1 MWIVLVMMM
10 IVLLLVCAMLFLR
23 ITQLQ
28 KEVDIY
34 NPLVE
39 AGKNIRDI
47 VYYCETVPKLK
58 YRYLSPSVNNVIGP
72 NTLEE
77 HLKNPELIYDIVH
90 PDDIEILKK
99 KQLGELNFNEP
110 IRVRYRNHLGE
121 YVWFEEYATPLYKN
135 GKYVAVQGV
144 FRNIDEVVTLQQQ
157 LEYKSTH
164 DSLTGLFNR
173 YYFHSK
179 MDDYNKQDISI
190 AVIVGDL
197 DELKAINDK
206 YGHQMGDQLISEAAK
221 CLNICSEQEV
231 TVARLGGDEFAI
243 LLPEVT
249 VSEVEQY
256 IRDVERNLLQVDG
269 ELSFSSIQMSLGYEF
284 SDSSFGVMEKL
295 FNKADANM
303 YRNKRKKK
311 SLSEV

>member
-1 MWIVLVMMM
+1 
-10 IVLLLVCAMLFLR
+10 MLFLR

>member
-206 YGHQMGDQLISEAAK
+206 YGHQLGDQLISEAAK

-256 IRDVERNLLQVDG
+256 IRDLERNLLQVDG

>member
-1 MWIVLVMMM
+1 
-10 IVLLLVCAMLFLR
+10 MLFLR

-206 YGHQMGDQLISEAAK
+206 YGHQLGDQLISEAAK

-256 IRDVERNLLQVDG
+256 IRDLERNLLQVDG